1 MKIFKNWTFK
11 FWEVGFIKIC
21 LISLGIILGLYF
33 SSALI
38 GLLWLWWVLFIVTAV
53 YFIIKFFR
61 GS

>member
-11 FWEVGFIKIC
+11 FWEVGLIKIC